1 MRRMGSRIALMAA
14 VAVLAVGCSGTPA
27 DEPGPVPTGGVPTTP
42 ATPTPD
48 PTETEDPFAFD
59 DPSEIDVAYVQ
70 RVLDAIYAVVEE
82 TIRIEVR
89 AAQAGATEMPRE
101 IIDMFATVY
110 GQDKLISTVES
121 AEEAWSSGEFETSF
135 SDDPQPAIVVAT
147 DVVDAT
153 ERCII
158 ATFTADHTP
167 RLADQSDPVVF
178 ELIALFEP
186 KPGDRDPDGLNES
199 PWRIVRQ
206 FTLESVQGEPGC
218 SRDEA

>member
-121 AEEAWSSGEFETSF
+121 AERPGRRGSSRPVSRTTRSLPLWSRPTSWMPR
-135 SDDPQPAIVVAT
+135 SVASS
-147 DVVDAT
+147 
-153 ERCII
+153 RRS
-158 ATFTADHTP
+158 
-167 RLADQSDPVVF
+167 RLITRHGWPISRSRAVF
-178 ELIALFEP
+178 ELIALVQPEGP
-186 KPGDRDPDGLNES
+186 DRDPDGLNAS
-199 PWRIVRQ
+199 PWRIVTDQ
-206 FTLESVQGEPGC
+206 FTLESLRGEPGC
-218 SRDEA
+218 ARDD

>member
-101 IIDMFATVY
+101 IIDLFATVY
-110 GQDKLISTVES
+110 GQDKLIFTVES
-121 AEEAWSSGEFETSF
+121 AEEAWSSGRSRPVSRTTRNLRLWSQPTSWMPR
-135 SDDPQPAIVVAT
+135 SVASS
-147 DVVDAT
+147 
-153 ERCII
+153 RRS
-158 ATFTADHTP
+158 
-167 RLADQSDPVVF
+167 RLTTHHGWPISRSEQ
-178 ELIALFEP
+178 
-186 KPGDRDPDGLNES
+186 
-199 PWRIVRQ
+199 
-206 FTLESVQGEPGC
+206 C
-218 SRDEA
+218 SS